1 MKTPSF
7 SGIRNTVSSRDLSPT
22 QLQEAVD
29 VDFTDVGGVV
39 QRKGYS
45 LSQSIPITQAYS
57 TVDGVTYIVT
67 GGNLCRV
74 EADLS
79 LVTLAPTTAD
89 EFCDYQHILF
99 TNDGLSVT
107 ENAVTNLV
115 IPSSTIEPDIII
127 TGGNW
132 VPGQYMVA
140 YTYVNSDGLEG
151 GTSPITMVI
160 LGNNQSILV
169 NPPLPPAGT
178 TTRVYI
184 SVAGGEVLYL
194 VGTPYQVAPINIGIN
209 GFPSNADKIEFYESC
224 VYVSVIQ
231 GDYSTV
237 FPSKPFHFHL
247 FGLNYFTIPGKILAM
262 KAANGG
268 LIIGTNNEIYVY
280 ADDNLTRVASY
291 GVIPGRSIVKLP
303 DGNVIIHSV
312 RGLCSA
318 LPFTPLTEENVSL
331 PMGTKC
337 SATIMFD
344 GGIQKYVGLHDAG
357 GTAYNK
363 F

>member
-1 MKTPSF
+1 MKTPAF
-7 SGIRNTVSSRDLSPT
+7 NGIRNTVSARDIGPSE
-22 QLQEAVD
+22 LQEAVD
-29 VDFTDVGGVV
+29 VDFTNAGGIV

-45 LSQSIPITQAYS
+45 LSKSTPISQAY
-57 TVDGVTYIVT
+57 TTIDGVTYVVSA
-67 GGNLCRV
+67 GNLCRV
-74 EADLS
+74 EPDLS
-79 LVTLAPTTAD
+79 LVALAQTTAD

-99 TNDGLSVT
+99 TNDGLSIT
-107 ENAVTNLV
+107 GNAVTNLFV
-115 IPSSTIEPDIII
+115 PSSDIEPDIII

-140 YTYVNSDGLEG
+140 YTYVNASGLEG
-151 GTSPITMVI
+151 GTSPITRVT

-169 NPPLPPAGT
+169 NPPLPPTGC
-178 TTRVYI
+178 TTRIYI
-184 SVAGGEVLYL
+184 SQAGGEVLYL
-194 VGTPYQVAPINIGIN
+194 VGTPYPVAPINIGIN
-209 GFPSNADKIEFYESC
+209 EFPLNADKIEFYESC
-224 VYVSVIQ
+224 VYVSVTQ

-280 ADDNLTRVASY
+280 AEDNLTRVSSY
-291 GVIPGRSIVKLP
+291 GVVPGRSIVKLP
-303 DGNVIIHSV
+303 DGNVIIHTV
-312 RGLCSA
+312 RGICSA
-318 LPFTPLTEENVSL
+318 LPFTPLTEANVSL
-331 PMGTKC
+331 PMGSKC

-344 GGIQKYVGLHDAG
+344 VGIQKYVGLHDSG
-357 GTAYNK
+357 GVAYNK